1 MHVNILNL
9 QKLFA
14 QPVRYEIPRFQRSYV
29 WNQDDQWEPL
39 WEDVRN
45 TAERCLEHRASGVTM
60 KTPLAHFLG
69 AVVLQQQPNVA
80 GTLETRLVV
89 DGQQRLTTLQLLLD
103 AVQEVFKDDG
113 IDDAATRL
121 ELLVLN
127 PEAFR
132 DRNPDRAFKVWPTVA
147 DEEAFRHAMDN
158 ERSSETHRESRI
170 VRAHEFFKDQTAQW
184 LGGQLEEREARAEA
198 LEDAVKNL
206 LELVVIDLEQSDDP
220 HVIFETLNA
229 RGTPLLQSDLI
240 KNMVLHEAVQ
250 AGITSD
256 SEDADGLWS
265 FQGDWWRQNIQQ
277 GRLVRPRIDVFLN
290 YWMIMRTLDEVAAN
304 SVFSVFRR
312 YFGDK
317 KLPIEDIATDIGSV
331 GESYRALEEASDS
344 CMETFLYRWRV
355 MQAGA
360 LTPVLLWLLS
370 SEVPQQQMQ
379 KSLRALESHQ
389 VRRMV
394 CRMTTR
400 GYNRLFISLVGRLED
415 VGAEYAG
422 DAIVEYLRDQES
434 DVGLWPSDQD
444 LVEAFKELTLYRLL
458 TRGRLRMV
466 LEGVEEELRTDK
478 AEDRIAPRNL
488 TIEHIMPRQW
498 RQHWAPPFAGDD
510 VEERRRAAEKR
521 DRLIHSIGNL
531 TLVNNRLNPALSNA
545 PWEEKRETLNE
556 HFTLFLNK
564 DLLAEAPDVWD
575 EVAIEERA
583 KRLCHAATRVWPH
596 ADDI

>member
-184 LGGQLEEREARAEA
+184 LGSQLEEREARAEA

-250 AGITSD
+250 TGITSD
-256 SEDADGLWS
+256 SEDTDGLWS
-265 FQGDWWRQNIQQ
+265 FQGDWWRQK
-277 GRLVRPRIDVFLN
+277 
-290 YWMIMRTLDEVAAN
+290 RTT
-304 SVFSVFRR
+304 
-312 YFGDK
+312 G
-317 KLPIEDIATDIGSV
+317 
-331 GESYRALEEASDS
+331 
-344 CMETFLYRWRV
+344 
-355 MQAGA
+355 
-360 LTPVLLWLLS
+360 
-370 SEVPQQQMQ
+370 
-379 KSLRALESHQ
+379 
-389 VRRMV
+389 
-394 CRMTTR
+394 
-400 GYNRLFISLVGRLED
+400 
-415 VGAEYAG
+415 
-422 DAIVEYLRDQES
+422 
-434 DVGLWPSDQD
+434 
-444 LVEAFKELTLYRLL
+444 
-458 TRGRLRMV
+458 
-466 LEGVEEELRTDK
+466 
-478 AEDRIAPRNL
+478 
-488 TIEHIMPRQW
+488 
-498 RQHWAPPFAGDD
+498 
-510 VEERRRAAEKR
+510 
-521 DRLIHSIGNL
+521 
-531 TLVNNRLNPALSNA
+531 
-545 PWEEKRETLNE
+545 
-556 HFTLFLNK
+556 
-564 DLLAEAPDVWD
+564 
-575 EVAIEERA
+575 
-583 KRLCHAATRVWPH
+583 
-596 ADDI
+596 